1 MTMFTKALLAVAT
14 VSLIGLAAPHSAR
27 AGNADSLGSWEGTG
41 TASEV
46 SGKDLGTFAVSV
58 TRKSI
63 GVAKVRADGR
73 VILANGQEILFW
85 QEFED
90 HGASG
95 FKLTSSNG
103 TGGGHC
109 FANGMCQSY
118 EQRPDGR
125 AFATT
130 IAKDGADKL
139 RVLVTELENGKA
151 TRFFQQSLSKK
162 P

>member
-1 MTMFTKALLAVAT
+1 MNAKTLLVTAAFSFIGLLAPNA
-14 VSLIGLAAPHSAR
+14 AR
-27 AGNADSLGSWEGTG
+27 AGITDCLGSWEGTG

-46 SGKDLGTFAVSV
+46 SGKELGVFTVSL

-63 GVAKVRADGR
+63 GNAKVRADGK
-73 VILANGQEILFW
+73 VTLANGQEITFW

-90 HGASG
+90 HGPKG
-95 FKLTSSNG
+95 FRLVSNNG
-103 TGGGHC
+103 NGGGHC
-109 FANGMCQSY
+109 FANAMCQAY
-118 EQRPDGR
+118 EDRADGH

-139 RVLVTELENGKA
+139 RILVTELDQGKA
-151 TRFFQQSLSKK
+151 IRFFQQTLSKK